1 MVRYDGIA
9 EVSKKPDNSYYLRR
23 FPLMTIL
30 QLKYV
35 IAIDEECSMRKAAD
49 RLYVSQ
55 PGLSS
60 AIRDLESELGIQI
73 FERVHNG
80 VVTTAAGASFIAYA
94 RHAVEQFELVEEKY
108 LNGGNHKPTFSV
120 SMQHYTI
127 AVNAFID
134 TVKEYDLD
142 EYQFSIKETQTSEV
156 IEDIKTLK
164 SEVGVI
170 ALSDF
175 NKSTFKKVFAD
186 ASLEFHELFS
196 RNTYVYLRKDHPLA
210 DREELS
216 LEELQDYPC
225 MVFDQGD
232 NTSFYY
238 REEALATYDY
248 KKIISTNERA
258 TSIELMLGLNGYA
271 VGAAMLGDSLNSSD
285 IKVIKLKEQET
296 LTFGYITR
304 KGTTLS
310 EMGQTFVKKLEKA
323 K

>member
-1 MVRYDGIA
+1 
-9 EVSKKPDNSYYLRR
+9 
-23 FPLMTIL
+23 MTIL

-35 IAIDEECSMRKAAD
+35 IVIDEECSMRKAAD

-60 AIRDLESELGIQI
+60 AVRDLEKEIGIQI

-80 VVTTAAGASFIAYA
+80 VVTTSAGASFIAYA
-94 RHAVEQFELVEEKY
+94 RHAVEQFEKIEDRY
-108 LNGGNHKPTFSV
+108 INGAVQKETFSV

-134 TVKEYDLD
+134 TVKEYDLP
-142 EYQFSIKETQTSEV
+142 EYQFSIRETQTGEV
-156 IEDIKTLK
+156 IDDVKNMK

-175 NKSTFKKVFAD
+175 NKNTFKKIFAD
-186 ASLEFHELFS
+186 ASLEFHELFT
-196 RNTYVYLRKDHPLA
+196 RDTYVYLSKHHPLA
-210 DREELS
+210 GRSELS
-216 LEELQDYPC
+216 LEELQEYPC

-258 TSIELMLGLNGYA
+258 TSTELMLGLDGYA
-271 VGAAMLGDSLNSSD
+271 VGAAMLGDSLNKSD
-285 IKVIKLKEQET
+285 IMAVKLKEEET
-296 LTFGYITR
+296 LTFGYIVR
-304 KGTTLS
+304 KGAELS
-310 EMGQTFVKKLEKA
+310 DMASSFIEKLSPAIK
-323 K
+323 

>member
-1 MVRYDGIA
+1 
-9 EVSKKPDNSYYLRR
+9 
-23 FPLMTIL
+23 MTIL

-60 AIRDLESELGIQI
+60 AIRDLESEIGIQI

-94 RHAVEQFELVEEKY
+94 RNAVEQFEKVEDKY
-108 LNGGNHKPTFSV
+108 LNGKSDKPTFSV
-120 SMQHYTI
+120 SMQHYTV

-134 TVKEYDLD
+134 TVKEYDLP

-156 IEDIKTLK
+156 IEDVKTLK
-164 SEVGVI
+164 SELGVI
-170 ALSDF
+170 ALNDF
-175 NKSTFKKVFAD
+175 NKNTFKKVFAD
-186 ASLEFHELFS
+186 ASLEFHELFT
-196 RNTYVYLRKDHPLA
+196 RDTYVYLRKDHPLA
-210 DREELS
+210 EREELS
-216 LEELQDYPC
+216 LDELQDYPC

-248 KKIISTNERA
+248 KKVISTNERA
-258 TSIELMLGLNGYA
+258 TSIELMLGLDGYA
-271 VGAAMLGDSLNSSD
+271 VGAAMLGDSLNTNK
-285 IKVIKLKEQET
+285 IKVVKLKEEEP
-296 LTFGYITR
+296 LNFGYIVR
-304 KGTTLS
+304 KGAMLS
-310 EMGQTFVKKLEKA
+310 EMGETFIKKLERYKDN
-323 K
+323 

>member
-1 MVRYDGIA
+1 
-9 EVSKKPDNSYYLRR
+9 
-23 FPLMTIL
+23 MTIL

-60 AIRDLESELGIQI
+60 AIRDLEKELGIQI

-80 VVTTAAGASFIAYA
+80 VVTTSAGASFIAYA
-94 RHAVEQFELVEEKY
+94 RNAVEQFEKVEEKY
-108 LNGGNHKPTFSV
+108 LNTRNDKPTFSV

-127 AVNAFID
+127 AVNAFIE

-156 IEDIKTLK
+156 IEDVKNLK
-164 SEVGVI
+164 SEIGVI

-175 NKSTFKKVFAD
+175 NKNTFKKIFAD
-186 ASLEFHELFS
+186 ASLEFHELFT

-210 DREELS
+210 GRDELS

-285 IKVIKLKEQET
+285 LTHIKLKEEEN
-296 LTFGYITR
+296 LTFGYILR
-304 KGTTLS
+304 KGVKLS
-310 EMGQTFVKKLEKA
+310 EMGEKFVEKLEIFA
-323 K
+323 QSNPQDA

>member
-1 MVRYDGIA
+1 
-9 EVSKKPDNSYYLRR
+9 
-23 FPLMTIL
+23 MTIL

-60 AIRDLESELGIQI
+60 AVRDLESEIGIQI

-80 VVTTAAGASFIAYA
+80 VVTTAAGSSFIAYA
-94 RHAVEQFELVEEKY
+94 RNAVEQFEKVENKY
-108 LNGGNHKPTFSV
+108 LNAGSHRQTFAV

-127 AVNAFID
+127 AVNAFIE
-134 TVKEYDLD
+134 TVKEFDLE
-142 EYQFSIKETQTSEV
+142 EYQYSIKETQTSEV
-156 IEDIKTLK
+156 IEDVKTLK

-175 NKSTFKKVFAD
+175 NKNTFKKVFAD
-186 ASLEFHELFS
+186 ASIEFHDLFT
-196 RNTYVYLRKDHPLA
+196 RDTYVYLRKDHPLA
-210 DREELS
+210 SENEIS
-216 LEELQDYPC
+216 LEQLQDYPC

-248 KKIISTNERA
+248 KKVISTNERA

-271 VGAAMLGDSLNSSD
+271 VGAAMLGDSLNDSELTA
-285 IKVIKLKEQET
+285 VKLKEEEK

-304 KGTTLS
+304 KGSELS
-310 EMGQTFVKKLEKA
+310 EMGKAFVKKLEAYK
-323 K
+323 